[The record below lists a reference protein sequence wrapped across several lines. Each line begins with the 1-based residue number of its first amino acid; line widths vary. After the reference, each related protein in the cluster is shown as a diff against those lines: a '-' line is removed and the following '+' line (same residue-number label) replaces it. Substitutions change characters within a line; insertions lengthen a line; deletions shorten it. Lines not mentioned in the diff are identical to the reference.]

1 MAIRVSIDWAK
12 CQGNGVCARVA
23 PEVFKLDETGFP
35 EEILEAMPD
44 PLRPKIML
52 AVRQCPTEAINATEA

>member
-23 PEVFKLDETGFP
+23 PEVFKLDKTGFP
-35 EEILEAMPD
+35 EEILEAVPD
-44 PLRPKIML
+44 QLRPKVSL
-52 AVRQCPTEAINATEA
+52 AVRQCPTEAISAADG